1 MDLRPK
7 IQLDSMIKAMTEV
20 VVPAVDPNNQLACEQ
35 AQLVLGMLHL
45 MAARLPWQFHFDI
58 DALERAVNLSSFILE
73 NSGGGSTTQHALN
86 DLKQTNDG
94 ASEVLAN
101 ATVSPDKLAETLLE
115 LRAKTSSVVDAL
127 WTDGEIDCRDSIAR
141 AVLDAAREQTARER
155 AWFAPQGWDNPAE
168 APLPLDGLLKTT
180 PND

>member
-20 VVPAVDPNNQLACEQ
+20 VLPAVDPNNQLAREQ

-58 DALERAVNLSSFILE
+58 DALDRAVNLSSFILE
-73 NSGGGSTTQHALN
+73 NSDGGSATQHALK
-86 DLKQTNDG
+86 DLKQASEG
-94 ASEVLAN
+94 ASGVLAR
-101 ATVSPDKLAETLLE
+101 ASVSPDKLEETLLE

-141 AVLDAAREQTARER
+141 AVLDAAREQTTRER

-168 APLPLDGLLKTT
+168 APLPLEGLLKTT
-180 PND
+180 PDD